1 MPRTRN
7 APATNR
13 RRKRVLRRARG
24 YWGNKSRLFR
34 FAKDAVDRSG
44 QYAYR
49 DRRNRKR
56 AFRSLWIQRINA
68 GARSNGMSYSKLI
81 HGLKLGRVEVNRKM
95 LADVAVQDP
104 EGFAQIATRA
114 KEELEAK
121 AA

>member
-49 DRRNRKR
+49 DRRKKKGEWRR
-56 AFRSLWIQRINA
+56 LWIVRINA
-68 GARSNGMSYSKLI
+68 ACRSRGISYSRFM
-81 HGLKLGRVEVNRKM
+81 HGLKAAGVELDRKA
-95 LADVAVQDP
+95 LADLAVRD
-104 EGFAQIATRA
+104 EAGFRVLME
-114 KEELEAK
+114 KVK
-121 AA
+121 ADS